1 MRYNAGKQDTDAPIQ
16 SSRSRN
22 SMANTVASPHVNPP
36 DFDELLHSVR
46 AWPTADR
53 LRLAQAILKT
63 VETDVRPT
71 PRRKIPAA
79 EAEGLLSGPW
89 PTPSDED
96 VKRLVDEYLSE
107 RYG

>member
-1 MRYNAGKQDTDAPIQ
+1 
-16 SSRSRN
+16 
-22 SMANTVASPHVNPP
+22 MANTAASPHADPL
-36 DFDELLHSVR
+36 DFNHLLHSVR
-46 AWPTADR
+46 NWPTSAR

-63 VETDVRPT
+63 VESDVQHA
-71 PRRKIPAA
+71 PRRKVPAA
-79 EAEGLLSGPW
+79 EAEGLLAGAW

>member
-1 MRYNAGKQDTDAPIQ
+1 MRYNGGKCEPNIRLQYLR
-16 SSRSRN
+16 SSH
-22 SMANTVASPHVNPP
+22 SMANTAASPHADPL
-36 DFDELLHSVR
+36 DFDQLLHSVR

-89 PTPSDED
+89 PAPSDED
-96 VKRLVDEYLSE
+96 VKRLVDE
-107 RYG
+107 